1 MKHTPKPPNMQQ
13 EEIEKEA
20 ERLYPISDEAKRIL
34 NYKRYIAF
42 REGAHFGYNLRN
54 EEVERLKGLIDD
66 IDNSLY
72 IGEDL
77 QDKDILSFY
86 MDVARNIK
94 QYISDFKQQHNL

>member
-1 MKHTPKPPNMQQ
+1 MQQ
-13 EEIEKEA
+13 EEIEKYAAKLFPHVMRNE
-20 ERLYPISDEAKRIL
+20 LYNNIANQKRAIF
-34 NYKRYIAF
+34 ID
-42 REGAHFGYNLRN
+42 GYNLRN

-94 QYISDFKQQHNL
+94 QHISDFKQQHNL